1 MNLFCPGPV
10 NVSKAMI
17 QHDIL
22 EISHRGLPFQKLF
35 SECSLLTRTLFN
47 CDDEYTP
54 LFLTGSGTLSI
65 ESVIFSYLKY
75 KKTLLIQNGFFSEKW
90 EGILKTHG
98 CLYDTINFGWGNE
111 YNLSDIREA
120 LNANKYDCIFLIHH
134 ETSTTMINDIEKI
147 NSLCKDYDIGCIVD
161 GVSSVGLYKI
171 DLRVMSN
178 IYFVCYSTNKAI
190 GSFPGLSVVIGKT
203 KNLQQMT
210 DDLTYLNL
218 KQYYTHALLNET
230 PFTPCVQNFY
240 YYRNALL
247 QIINDTDK
255 IERYEELTNYTIR
268 RFKDIG
274 MERVLKFGRQCCWV
288 INFTCENPTILYS
301 RLMSK
306 NIVIYK
312 CKGILEDKAIQI
324 GIFNKAKCDI
334 DNLIEIVK
342 MCF

>member
-10 NVSKAMI
+10 NVSNAIFKS
-17 QHDIL
+17 DL
-22 EISHRGLPFQKLF
+22 KEISHRGVPFQKIF
-35 SECSLLTRTLFN
+35 SECSLLTKTLFN
-47 CDDEYTP
+47 CGDEYTP
-54 LFLTGSGTLSI
+54 LFLTGSGTLSV
-65 ESVIFSYLKY
+65 ESVIFSYLKH
-75 KKTLLIQNGFFSEKW
+75 KKTLLVQNGFFSEKW

-98 CLYDTINFGWGNE
+98 CLYGTINFGWGNE
-111 YNLSDIREA
+111 YSLPAIREA
-120 LNANKYDCIFLIHH
+120 LKTNNYDCIFLIHH

-147 NSLCKDYDIGCIVD
+147 NSLCKDYGIGCVVD
-161 GVSSVGLYKI
+161 GVSSIGLYRI
-171 DLRVMSN
+171 DLTELSN
-178 IYFVCYSTNKAI
+178 IFFVCYSTNKAI

-255 IERYEELTNYTIR
+255 IERYEELSKYTIE

-274 MERVLKFGRQCCWV
+274 MSSVLTSGKQCCWV
-288 INFTCENPTILYS
+288 INFLCENPSILYYS
-301 RLMSK
+301 LMSK
-306 NIVIYK
+306 NIVVYK
-312 CKGILEDKAIQI
+312 CKGLLENKAIQI
-324 GIFNKAKCDI
+324 GIFNKNKCDI
-334 DNLIEIVK
+334 DNLIDIVQS
-342 MCF
+342 CS